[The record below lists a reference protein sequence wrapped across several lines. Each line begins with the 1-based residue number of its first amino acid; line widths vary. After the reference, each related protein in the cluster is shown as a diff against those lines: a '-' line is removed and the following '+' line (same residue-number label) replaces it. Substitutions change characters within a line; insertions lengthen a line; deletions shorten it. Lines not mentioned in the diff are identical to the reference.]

1 MASEEKAI
9 KVIEFTGT
17 DFKIWS
23 KKFVAR
29 ANRKGYKGLLE
40 GTEPIPTKSEYSVAE
55 SESNETQK
63 KTRRA
68 YKLNE
73 LAYEDILLSI
83 NCSTSSGKTAF
94 NLVDNCVTKDQPDG
108 NCKLAWERLTSK
120 YQPRSTPSY
129 IQLKKDFAN
138 SKLSSL
144 DTRPDEWMSEL
155 ESFRTEMNKIEI
167 RGKTEMSEV
176 DLIIHI
182 LSNLPEEY
190 EVAVSELERKLKDDS
205 IQLKMEDIRET
216 LSSRYERIAK
226 NDKAREEEVA
236 FMAFKKQFKGMCKKC
251 GEYGHKSQDCPK
263 HKTGRDQKKFRGKC
277 WYCGEEGHTAFHCEK
292 RKSDEKREKNGER
305 AMFASGKQSRNIED
319 YISEDESYTCELG
332 L

>member
-1 MASEEKAI
+1 MSRELVTEDSYCERVTKIKMASEEKSI
-9 KVIEFTGT
+9 KVIEFTGA

-40 GTEPIPTKSEYSVAE
+40 GAEPIPTKSEYDAAE
-55 SESNETQK
+55 SESSDEQK

-94 NLVDNCVTKDQPDG
+94 NLVDNCVTSDQPDG

-120 YQPRSTPSY
+120 YQPKSTPSY

-138 SKLSSL
+138 SKLPSL

-155 ESFRTEMNKIEI
+155 ESLRTEMNKIQI
-167 RGKTEMSEV
+167 RGKTAMSEV

-205 IQLKMEDIRET
+205 VQLSMEDIRET
-216 LSSRYERIAK
+216 LGSRFQRIEKNYEAK
-226 NDKAREEEVA
+226 KQETA
-236 FMAFKKQFKGMCKKC
+236 FAAFKKQFKGNTESRNQESGREEQYKFSGTCWVC
-251 GEYGHKSQDCPK
+251 GETGHKARNCPK
-263 HKTGRDQKKFRGKC
+263 KKTKERSMLAYKK
-277 WYCGEEGHTAFHCEK
+277 E
-292 RKSDEKREKNGER
+292 SD
-305 AMFASGKQSRNIED
+305 IED
-319 YISEDESYTCELG
+319 YMSDDMIDIG

>member
-1 MASEEKAI
+1 MSSEEKSI
-9 KVIEFTGT
+9 KVIEFTGA

-40 GTEPIPTKSEYSVAE
+40 GTEPIPTKSEYDAAE
-55 SESNETQK
+55 SESSASQK
-63 KTRRA
+63 KTRHA

-94 NLVDNCVTKDQPDG
+94 NLVDNCVTSDQPDG

-155 ESFRTEMNKIEI
+155 ESLRTEMNKIQI
-167 RGKTEMSEV
+167 RGKTDMSEV

-190 EVAVSELERKLKDDS
+190 EVAVSELERKLKDTS
-205 IQLKMEDIRET
+205 IHLSMEDIRET
-216 LSSRYERIAK
+216 LSSRYERIVK
-226 NDKAREEEVA
+226 NDKAKKEEVA
-236 FMAFKKQFKGMCKKC
+236 FAAFQKQFNNKEYQAGRENRAERNRRIKGN
-251 GEYGHKSQDCPK
+251 
-263 HKTGRDQKKFRGKC
+263 C
-277 WYCGEEGHTAFHCEK
+277 WYCGKNGHKALDCEK
-292 RKSDEKREKNGER
+292 RKADEKAGGEQ
-305 AMFASGKQSRNIED
+305 AKMATGDADDASLDWNNIG
-319 YISEDESYTCELG
+319 IG

>member
-1 MASEEKAI
+1 MASEEKSI
-9 KVIEFTGT
+9 KVIEFTGA

-40 GTEPIPTKSEYSVAE
+40 GAEPIPTKSEYDA
-55 SESNETQK
+55 SESKSSDEQK

-94 NLVDNCVTKDQPDG
+94 NLVDNCVTSDQPDG

-120 YQPRSTPSY
+120 YQPKSTPSY

-138 SKLSSL
+138 SKLPSL

-155 ESFRTEMNKIEI
+155 ESLRTEMNKIQI
-167 RGKTEMSEV
+167 RGKTAMSEV

-205 IQLKMEDIRET
+205 VQLSMEDIRET
-216 LSSRYERIAK
+216 LGSRFDRIVKNYEAK
-226 NDKAREEEVA
+226 KEELA
-236 FMAFKKQFKGMCKKC
+236 FAAFKKQFKGLCGKC
-251 GEYGHKSQDCPK
+251 GKYGHKSTECPNQEAGRAEQ
-263 HKTGRDQKKFRGKC
+263 HKFQGTC
-277 WYCGEEGHTAFHCEK
+277 WVCGEKARKCPNKKNKERSMLAYEK
-292 RKSDEKREKNGER
+292 DSSD
-305 AMFASGKQSRNIED
+305 IED
-319 YISEDESYTCELG
+319 YLSD
-332 L
+332 

>member
-1 MASEEKAI
+1 MASEEKSI

-17 DFKIWS
+17 DFKIWR

-40 GTEPIPTKSEYSVAE
+40 GTEPIPTKSEYDAAE
-55 SESNETQK
+55 SESNEEQK

-94 NLVDNCVTKDQPDG
+94 NLVDNCVTSDQPDG

-120 YQPRSTPSY
+120 YQPKSTPSY

-155 ESFRTEMNKIEI
+155 ESLRTEMNKIQI
-167 RGKTEMSEV
+167 RGKTAMSEV

-205 IQLKMEDIRET
+205 VQLSMEDIRET
-216 LSSRYERIAK
+216 LGSRFQRIEKNYEAK
-226 NDKAREEEVA
+226 KQETA
-236 FMAFKKQFKGMCKKC
+236 FAAFKKQFKGSTESPNQESGREEQYKFYGTCWVC
-251 GEYGHKSQDCPK
+251 GETGHKARTCPNK
-263 HKTGRDQKKFRGKC
+263 KTKERSMLA
-277 WYCGEEGHTAFHCEK
+277 YEK
-292 RKSDEKREKNGER
+292 ESD
-305 AMFASGKQSRNIED
+305 IED
-319 YISEDESYTCELG
+319 YMSEEDMIDIG